1 MIYAAGLVAAAA
13 LGGALALGG
22 AALVGGLRLDHDRAR
37 GRRATPLAHLAERAG
52 VARAGALSVN
62 AIYKHAAPGVVQV
75 TATQVVSTP
84 GVDPF
89 GFAFP
94 AQQQSQALGSGFVI
108 DKAGHIVTN
117 YHVVE
122 HARSVEVS
130 FSNNESMKAKLVGAD
145 PSTDIAVLQVDTHA
159 RALTPLALGNSDAV
173 RVGDS
178 VVAIGNP
185 FGYDR
190 TVTAGIVSALQRV
203 IRAPNSYSID
213 HVIQTDA
220 ALNKGNSGGPLL
232 DARGDV
238 IGVNSQIAAG
248 DSGASGNVGIGFAV
262 PINTVKTVAA
272 QIIKSG
278 HAEHAY
284 LGISVQPVSQTA
296 AKLFHLPATHGL
308 LVASVQPGSGAAQGR
323 PARGD
328 RQRDARRRDVPARR
342 RPDHEDRLDPAL
354 LARPAPRRD
363 RPEAAGRRRSA
374 RGVPRRP
381 NTRRDSQVGT
391 AADLPWLTVQ
401 LAPPPGAWFPA
412 APFASTA
419 RRDRKK
425 EAGSLPRPPSCFW
438 RPAGRRALLLS
449 QSMKDESTRSAIDG
463 TARSAAALTPSPKVG
478 KTWCIMRQV
487 VDRRAEAQAQRE
499 ALHDLARRC
508 ARRRG
513 GRAPSGCRG
522 RRRS

>member
-1 MIYAAGLVAAAA
+1 MRVIYAAGLVAAAA

-22 AALVGGLRLDHDRAR
+22 AALVGGLDTTTTVRDVPAALPSPISLNEPAAASSGAR
-37 GRRATPLAHLAERAG
+37 
-52 VARAGALSVN
+52 SVN

-94 AQQQSQALGSGFVI
+94 AQQKSQALGSGFVI

-122 HARSVEVS
+122 NARSVDVS
-130 FSNNESMKAKLVGAD
+130 FSNNESMKAKLIGAD
-145 PSTDIAVLQVDTHA
+145 PSTDIAVLQVGTHA
-159 RALTPLALGNSDAV
+159 RALMPLALGNSDAV

-248 DSGASGNVGIGFAV
+248 ESGASGNVGIGFAV

-272 QIIKSG
+272 QLIKSG

-284 LGISVQPVSQTA
+284 LGISVQPVTQTA
-296 AKLFHLPATHGL
+296 AKLFHLPAAHGL
-308 LVASVQPGSGAAQGR
+308 LVASVQPGSGAARAGLRAGTGNATLAGETYPLGGDLITRIDSTQLYSLDQLRDVIGQKQPGDDAQLEVYR
-323 PARGD
+323 AD
-328 RQRDARRRDVPARR
+328 RQRTVTVK
-342 RPDHEDRLDPAL
+342 L
-354 LARPAPRRD
+354 
-363 RPEAAGRRRSA
+363 GRQPIS
-374 RGVPRRP
+374 
-381 NTRRDSQVGT
+381 
-391 AADLPWLTVQ
+391 
-401 LAPPPGAWFPA
+401 PG
-412 APFASTA
+412 
-419 RRDRKK
+419 
-425 EAGSLPRPPSCFW
+425 
-438 RPAGRRALLLS
+438 
-449 QSMKDESTRSAIDG
+449 
-463 TARSAAALTPSPKVG
+463 
-478 KTWCIMRQV
+478 
-487 VDRRAEAQAQRE
+487 
-499 ALHDLARRC
+499 
-508 ARRRG
+508 
-513 GRAPSGCRG
+513 
-522 RRRS
+522 

>member
-1 MIYAAGLVAAAA
+1 MRAIYAAGLVAAAA

-22 AALVGGLRLDHDRAR
+22 AALVGGFGTTTTVREVA
-37 GRRATPLAHLAERAG
+37 APLPSPISLNEPSA
-52 VARAGALSVN
+52 ARAGALSVN

-94 AQQQSQALGSGFVI
+94 AQQKSEALGSGFVI

-122 HARSVEVS
+122 NARSVDVS
-130 FSNNESMKAKLVGAD
+130 FSNNESMKAKIVGAD

-173 RVGDS
+173 RVGDA

-232 DARGDV
+232 DARGNV

-272 QIIKSG
+272 QIIKTG

-284 LGISVQPVSQTA
+284 LGISAQAVTPTA
-296 AKLFHLPATHGL
+296 AKLFHLPSTHGL
-308 LVASVQPGSGAAQGR
+308 LVASVQPGSGAAHAGLRAGTGNATLAGETYPLGGDLITKIDSTPLYSLDQLRDVIGQKQPGDGAR
-323 PARGD
+323 LEVYRGD
-328 RQRDARRRDVPARR
+328 RQRTVTVKLGRQPA
-342 RPDHEDRLDPAL
+342 
-354 LARPAPRRD
+354 
-363 RPEAAGRRRSA
+363 
-374 RGVPRRP
+374 
-381 NTRRDSQVGT
+381 T
-391 AADLPWLTVQ
+391 A
-401 LAPPPGAWFPA
+401 
-412 APFASTA
+412 S
-419 RRDRKK
+419 
-425 EAGSLPRPPSCFW
+425 
-438 RPAGRRALLLS
+438 
-449 QSMKDESTRSAIDG
+449 
-463 TARSAAALTPSPKVG
+463 
-478 KTWCIMRQV
+478 
-487 VDRRAEAQAQRE
+487 
-499 ALHDLARRC
+499 
-508 ARRRG
+508 
-513 GRAPSGCRG
+513 
-522 RRRS
+522 